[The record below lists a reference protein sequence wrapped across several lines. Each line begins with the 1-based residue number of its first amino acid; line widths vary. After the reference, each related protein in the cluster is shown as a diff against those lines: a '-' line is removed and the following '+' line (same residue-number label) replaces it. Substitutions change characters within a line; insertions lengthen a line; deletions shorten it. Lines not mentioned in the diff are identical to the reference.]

1 MKNKYFISVLIV
13 LFIVSIGISV
23 YLFIDRT
30 IKAESQKN
38 FVNRMMKEFEKEREL
53 IDSIKKKLEIKE
65 HNLKVYEEELN
76 KKFEDYKKKMEDLKK
91 KEDEF
96 QKKVEAK
103 MVNRQMIETYE
114 SIDPEQ
120 AAILMKNLY
129 LKDKNIATLL
139 MRKLSGKKAGK
150 ILEALIQLDP
160 KVSTE
165 LAKYTI
171 DYYKPKNKSN

>member
-1 MKNKYFISVLIV
+1 MKNKYFLSVILI
-13 LFIVSIGISV
+13 LFVVSVAISV

-30 IKAESQKN
+30 IIAESQKD
-38 FVNRMMKEFEKEREL
+38 FVNRMMKEFEKERKV
-53 IDSIKKKLEIKE
+53 IDLIKKKLEVKE
-65 HNLKVYEEELN
+65 QNLKVYEEELN
-76 KKFEDYKKKMEDLKK
+76 KKFEDYKKKMAALKK

-96 QKKVEAK
+96 NKKVESK
-103 MVNRQMIETYE
+103 MIDRQMIETYE

-120 AAILMKNLY
+120 AAILMRNLY

-139 MRKLSGKKAGK
+139 IRKLSGKKAGK

-165 LAKYTI
+165 LAKYSI
-171 DYYKPKNKSN
+171 DLYKSK